1 MQRFFFLALLCS
13 ASLKA
18 DVLLTDSFD
27 GTGLD
32 SSKWDVL
39 LPFGNSSISVQ
50 NGILSSVN
58 SGKILPKTSF
68 TGPIT
73 ISGTFNLK
81 SRSSVF
87 QVALRSDGQVPANN
101 PYGVLSGIQ
110 IGFLNDD
117 TTGTGNQSSLIW
129 VQEWGS
135 NYERS
140 VVKNYLTPVGLN
152 VFENFS
158 IVDDGYQ
165 ISVFLNGVQVIS
177 TSTNYTQGSRIAF
190 AGRESLAGIS
200 QTDIGELQIIP
211 EPSSLSLLMLG
222 ALGLASRR
230 LLKRSS

>member
-1 MQRFFFLALLCS
+1 MKKFFILALLCS

-18 DVLLTDSFD
+18 DVLFTDSFD
-27 GTGLD
+27 GTVLD

-68 TGPIT
+68 TGPIA
-73 ISGTFNLK
+73 ISGTFSLK

-117 TTGTGNQSSLIW
+117 TTGTGTQSSLIW
-129 VQEWGS
+129 VHEWGS

-140 VVKNYLTPVGLN
+140 VVKNYMTPVGLN
-152 VFENFS
+152 VFENFN

-177 TSTNYTQGSRIAF
+177 AATDFSQGTRIAF

-211 EPSSLSLLMLG
+211 EPSSLSLL
-222 ALGLASRR
+222 ALGGVLVALRR
-230 LLKRSS
+230 RR